1 MRKHATWYI
10 RGLPGGA
17 VMRNAFNNACTRE
30 EFSAIVDKFLLSPCN
45 MADKAGSSV
54 YEKAL
59 LKGDLI

>member
-1 MRKHATWYI
+1 
-10 RGLPGGA
+10 
-17 VMRNAFNNACTRE
+17 MRNAFNNACTRE